1 MVFQSMKTKKFEPTQ
16 ALPKIN
22 APLATAS
29 LHAMKVF
36 MRNIPLKNFAI
47 LTALAIG
54 VSVAG
59 CAGGA
64 RVKRDTSYIARD
76 VDTLRSEERRVGKEC
91 W

>member
-1 MVFQSMKTKKFEPTQ
+1 
-16 ALPKIN
+16 
-22 APLATAS
+22 
-29 LHAMKVF
+29 MKVF

-76 VDTLRSEERRVGKEC
+76 VDTLYATAKAKLGTPRSVDEC
-91 W
+91 I